1 MPTNECLAIATIDP
15 NLILEVRKRMPVLEH
30 RRNDIYSLSL
40 TSHVDS
46 IEQDH
51 YLFSDKIVPASAVFY
66 RTKFSYAFTN
76 IRCVVPGR
84 KFFLKNG

>member
-1 MPTNECLAIATIDP
+1 
-15 NLILEVRKRMPVLEH
+15 MPVLEH

-40 TSHVDS
+40 TSRVDS
-46 IEQDH
+46 TEQES

-84 KFFLKNG
+84 KTFPKNGESFILKFVFLKMCWCLQYEWRRG